1 MCYACKE
8 VYLFICNI
16 QKSVVVL
23 HDMVLC
29 FLGFQEDLKAV
40 VIALERTEEQATSLQ
55 HTCTMLRDQVEE
67 EEEKAEEV

>member
-1 MCYACKE
+1 
-8 VYLFICNI
+8 
-16 QKSVVVL
+16 
-23 HDMVLC
+23 MVLC

-67 EEEKAEEV
+67 EEEKAKEV